1 MSSLRTKFLWGS
13 VLVIV
18 LVMSAVFAVVEHRQS
33 RAIVDQL
40 KARGRVLSRNLAA
53 MASGHLLLYNFTG
66 LEQDVAHIAREMD
79 VLYALVLDGEGNV
92 AAHSRR
98 PEQVGRPLGEA
109 VDRRAREAGGP
120 IVQDARDPAT
130 GEALYD
136 FSVPVLVDQHRWG
149 TVRVGLSKRRMNAEI
164 RRTRL
169 ELGALTAVTV
179 VLGGVAAAL
188 VARRIARPVQRL
200 ADGVAAVSR
209 GELDHRIEPTTLD
222 EIGRLAVAFNHMAA
236 QLGQQRHALEAAH
249 AELRQRFEELADLKS
264 YTDNI
269 LASVKTGI
277 VTVDLEGRVVTLNP
291 AAELL
296 TGFFA
301 GEAAGRYCTEVFRD
315 SPVIGEILMEA
326 LATRADA
333 PGVPVAL
340 TRRNGTPV
348 PVEFSV
354 APLKGGDGKDLGVV
368 GVVRDLTL
376 VRELQRQL
384 ERSDRLAAVG
394 TLAAG
399 LAHEIKNPL
408 TSLLTFTRHLTR
420 RFDDPGFRDK
430 FQRIV
435 PRELER
441 INAIVERLLELS
453 RPAHLTPSPVLVPAL
468 LDRAAELFTDR
479 LDSQGVRV
487 SREYAATVVPVE
499 ADEELLYR
507 AFVNLVANA
516 LDAMADGGRLSLRVG
531 WSHERDADLGARRAG
546 RGGPRVRVEIADTG
560 TGMTA
565 DAVDR
570 IFNPFFT
577 TKEHGTGLGLAL
589 THKIIED
596 HGGSI
601 MVSSALGMGT
611 TFRILLPLVPP
622 RPAPSRELR

>member
-1 MSSLRTKFLWGS
+1 MTSLRARLLWGL

-18 LVMSAVFAVVEHRQS
+18 VVMSAVFAVVEHRQS
-33 RAIVDQL
+33 AAIIDQVQT
-40 KARGRVLSRNLAA
+40 RGRVLSRNLAA

-66 LEQDVAHIAREMD
+66 LEQDVARIAREAD
-79 VLYALVLDGEGNV
+79 VTYALVLDREGNV
-92 AAHSRR
+92 AAHSRH
-98 PEQVGRPLGEA
+98 PETVGRALEGEA
-109 VDRRAREAGGP
+109 DRRAVETGGP
-120 IVQDARDPAT
+120 LVQDTVDPAS
-130 GEALYD
+130 GQGLYD
-136 FSVPVLVDQHRWG
+136 FAVPVMVDAQRWG
-149 TVRVGLSKRRMNAEI
+149 TVRVGLSKRRMEGEI
-164 RRTRL
+164 RRTRR
-169 ELGALTAVTV
+169 ELGVLTAITII
-179 VLGGVAAAL
+179 LGGLAAAL
-188 VARRIARPVQRL
+188 VARRIAQPVQRL
-200 ADGVAAVSR
+200 ADGVAAISR
-209 GELDHRIEPTTLD
+209 GELHHRIEPTTLD

-236 QLGQQRHALEAAH
+236 QLAQQRSALEAAH
-249 AELRQRFEELADLKS
+249 AELRQRFAELADLKS

-301 GEAAGRYCTEVFRD
+301 GEAVGRYCTEVFRD
-315 SPVIGEILMEA
+315 SPAIGEILMET
-326 LATRADA
+326 LASRADA
-333 PGVPVAL
+333 PGVPLAL
-340 TRRNGTPV
+340 TRRNGASV

-368 GVVRDLTL
+368 GVLRDLTV
-376 VRELQRQL
+376 VRALQGQL

-420 RFDDPGFRDK
+420 RFDDPGFREK
-430 FQRIV
+430 FQSIV

-441 INAIVERLLELS
+441 INGIVERLLELS
-453 RPAHLTPSPVLVPAL
+453 RPGRLTPTPLLVPAL
-468 LDRAAELFTDR
+468 LDRAVELYGHR
-479 LDSQGVRV
+479 IESQGIRV
-487 SREYAATVVPVE
+487 TREYAATVLPVA

-507 AFVNLVANA
+507 AFVNLIANA
-516 LDAMADGGRLSLRVG
+516 LDSMEGGGHLTLRVG
-531 WSHERDADLGARRAG
+531 WSQERHPGRGARRGA
-546 RGGPRVRVEIADTG
+546 GGPRLRVEIVDTG
-560 TGMTA
+560 TGIAA
-565 DAVDR
+565 DAVER

-601 MVSSALGMGT
+601 MVTSTPGGGT
-611 TFRILLPLVPP
+611 TFQISLPLVSPL
-622 RPAPSRELR
+622 PAPARDLL

>member
-1 MSSLRTKFLWGS
+1 MTSLRARLLWGL

-18 LVMSAVFAVVEHRQS
+18 VVMSAVFAIVEHRQS
-33 RAIVDQL
+33 GAIVDQV
-40 KARGRVLSRNLAA
+40 KTRGRVLSRNLAA
-53 MASGHLLLYNFTG
+53 MGSGHLLLYNFTG
-66 LEQDVAHIAREMD
+66 LEQDVAHIAREAD
-79 VLYALVLDGEGNV
+79 VIYALVLDAEGNV

-98 PEQVGRPLGEA
+98 PETVGRPLRGEVDLRA
-109 VDRRAREAGGP
+109 VQAGEP
-120 IVQDARDPAT
+120 LVQDTRDPAS
-130 GEALYD
+130 GHGLYD
-136 FSVPVLVDQHRWG
+136 FAVPVIVDNQRWG
-149 TVRVGLSKRRMNAEI
+149 TVRVGLSKRRMEAEI

-169 ELGALTAVTV
+169 ELGALTAVTI

-200 ADGVAAVSR
+200 ADGVAAISR
-209 GELDHRIEPTTLD
+209 GELHHRIEPTTLD

-236 QLGQQRHALEAAH
+236 QLAQQRSALEAAH
-249 AELRQRFEELADLKS
+249 TALRARFAELADLKS

-301 GEAAGRYCTEVFRD
+301 GEAARRYCTEVFRD
-315 SPVIGEILMEA
+315 NPAMGEILMET
-326 LATRADA
+326 LASRADA
-333 PGVPVAL
+333 PGVPLAL
-340 TRRNGTPV
+340 TRRNGASV

-354 APLKGGDGKDLGVV
+354 TPLKGGDGKDLGVV
-368 GVVRDLTL
+368 GVLRDLTV

-420 RFDDPGFRDK
+420 RFDDPNFREK
-430 FQRIV
+430 FQSIV

-441 INAIVERLLELS
+441 INGIVERLLELS
-453 RPAHLTPSPVLVPAL
+453 RPGRLTPSPVLVPAL
-468 LDRAAELFTDR
+468 LDRAVELYSHR
-479 LDSQGVRV
+479 IEAQAVRV
-487 SREYAATVVPVE
+487 TREYAATVLPVE

-516 LDAMADGGRLSLRVG
+516 LDAMERGGRLTVRVG
-531 WSHERDADLGARRAG
+531 WNQERHPGLGTRLG
-546 RGGPRVRVEIADTG
+546 HSGPQLRIEVVDTG
-560 TGMTA
+560 TGMPA
-565 DAVDR
+565 DAVER

-601 MVSSALGMGT
+601 MVSSTLGRGT
-611 TFRILLPLVPP
+611 TFRILLPLVPTSP
-622 RPAPSRELR
+622 PPSRELL

>member
-1 MSSLRTKFLWGS
+1 MTSLRARLLWGL
-13 VLVIV
+13 VLVIAV
-18 LVMSAVFAVVEHRQS
+18 VMAAVFAVVEHRQS
-33 RAIVDQL
+33 AAIIDQV
-40 KARGRVLSRNLAA
+40 KTRGQVLSRNLGA

-66 LEQDVAHIAREMD
+66 LEQAVARVAREAD
-79 VLYALVLDGEGNV
+79 VIYALVLDAEGHV
-92 AAHSRR
+92 AAHSHL
-98 PEQVGRPLGEA
+98 PETVGQPLGGEVDLRA
-109 VDRRAREAGGP
+109 VHAGTP
-120 IVQDARDPAT
+120 LVQDTLDPAT
-130 GEALYD
+130 GEGLYD
-136 FSVPVLVDQHRWG
+136 FAVPVIVDGQRWG
-149 TVRVGLSKRRMNAEI
+149 TVRVGLSKRRMEAEI
-164 RRTRL
+164 RRTRR
-169 ELGALTAVTV
+169 ELAVLTAVTI

-188 VARRIARPVQRL
+188 VARRIAQPVQRL
-200 ADGVAAVSR
+200 ADGVAAISR
-209 GELDHRIEPTTLD
+209 GELHHRIEPTTLD

-236 QLGQQRHALEAAH
+236 QLSQQRSALEAAH
-249 AELRQRFEELADLKS
+249 GELRQRFAELADLKS

-315 SPVIGEILMEA
+315 SPGIGEILMET
-326 LATRADA
+326 LASRADA
-333 PGVPVAL
+333 PGVPLAL
-340 TRRNGTPV
+340 TRRNGASV

-368 GVVRDLTL
+368 GVLRDLTV
-376 VRELQRQL
+376 VRALQRQL
-384 ERSDRLAAVG
+384 ARSDRLAAVG

-420 RFDDPGFRDK
+420 RFDDANFREK
-430 FQRIV
+430 FQNIV

-441 INAIVERLLELS
+441 INTIVERLLELS
-453 RPAHLTPSPVLVPAL
+453 RPGRLTPSPVLVPVL
-468 LDRAAELFTDR
+468 LDRA
-479 LDSQGVRV
+479 LDLYSHRIESQAIRV
-487 SREYAATVVPVE
+487 TRQYAATILPVE
-499 ADEELLYR
+499 GDEELLYR

-516 LDAMADGGRLSLRVG
+516 LDAMEGGGRLIVRAG
-531 WSHERDADLGARRAG
+531 WSQERHGGFSARRGGAG
-546 RGGPRVRVEIADTG
+546 PQLRIEVVDTG
-560 TGMTA
+560 TGMPA
-565 DAVDR
+565 DAVER

-601 MVSSALGMGT
+601 VVSSTLGRGT
-611 TFRILLPLVPP
+611 TFRILLPLVPT
-622 RPAPSRELR
+622 PASPSRELL

>member
-1 MSSLRTKFLWGS
+1 
-13 VLVIV
+13 
-18 LVMSAVFAVVEHRQS
+18 
-33 RAIVDQL
+33 VD
-40 KARGRVLSRNLAA
+40 N
-53 MASGHLLLYNFTG
+53 
-66 LEQDVAHIAREMD
+66 
-79 VLYALVLDGEGNV
+79 
-92 AAHSRR
+92 
-98 PEQVGRPLGEA
+98 
-109 VDRRAREAGGP
+109 
-120 IVQDARDPAT
+120 
-130 GEALYD
+130 
-136 FSVPVLVDQHRWG
+136 HRWG
-149 TVRVGLSKRRMNAEI
+149 TVRVGLSKQRMEAEI

-169 ELGALTAVTV
+169 ELGALTAVTI

-200 ADGVAAVSR
+200 ADGVAAISR
-209 GELDHRIEPTTLD
+209 GELHHRIEPTTLD

-249 AELRQRFEELADLKS
+249 TELRQRFEELADLKS

-291 AAELL
+291 AAEML

-315 SPVIGEILMEA
+315 SPVIGEILMET
-326 LATRADA
+326 LGSRADA
-333 PGVPVAL
+333 PGVPLAL
-340 TRRNGTPV
+340 TRRNGSLV

-368 GVVRDLTL
+368 GVLRDLTV

-430 FQRIV
+430 FQSIV

-441 INAIVERLLELS
+441 INGIVERLLELS
-453 RPAHLTPSPVLVPAL
+453 RPGRLTPSPVLVPTL
-468 LDRAAELFTDR
+468 LDRAVELYGHR
-479 LDSQGVRV
+479 IESQGVRV
-487 SREYAATVVPVE
+487 SREYAATVLPVE

-507 AFVNLVANA
+507 AFVNLIANA
-516 LDAMADGGRLSLRVG
+516 LDAMENGGRLTLRVG
-531 WSHERDADLGARRAG
+531 WSHERGADLGSRRAG
-546 RGGPRVRVEIADTG
+546 SALRLRVEIVDTG
-560 TGMTA
+560 TGMPA

-570 IFNPFFT
+570 IFNPFYS

-601 MVSSALGMGT
+601 MVSSTLGVGT
-611 TFRILLPLVPP
+611 TFRILLSLVPTP
-622 RPAPSRELR
+622 PAPSRELL

>member
-1 MSSLRTKFLWGS
+1 VTSLRAKLLWGL

-18 LVMSAVFAVVEHRQS
+18 VVMSAVFALVEHRQS
-33 RAIVDQL
+33 AAIMDQV
-40 KARGRVLSRNLAA
+40 KARGRVLSRNLTA

-66 LEQDVAHIAREMD
+66 LEQNVAHIGREAD
-79 VLYALVLDGEGNV
+79 VIYALVLDGEGNV

-98 PEQVGRPLGEA
+98 PETVGRPLGGEI
-109 VDRRAREAGGP
+109 DRRAVQAGEPLMQDMREPGSG
-120 IVQDARDPAT
+120 Q
-130 GEALYD
+130 GLYD
-136 FSVPVLVDQHRWG
+136 FAVPVIVDNHRWG
-149 TVRVGLSKRRMNAEI
+149 TVRVGLSKQRMEAEI

-169 ELGALTAVTV
+169 ELGALTAVTI

-200 ADGVAAVSR
+200 ADGVAAISR
-209 GELDHRIEPTTLD
+209 GELHHRIEPTTLD

-249 AELRQRFEELADLKS
+249 TELRQRFEELADLKS

-291 AAELL
+291 AAEML

-315 SPVIGEILMEA
+315 SPVIGEILMET
-326 LATRADA
+326 LGSRADA
-333 PGVPVAL
+333 PGVPLAL
-340 TRRNGTPV
+340 TRRNGSFV

-368 GVVRDLTL
+368 GVLRDLTV

-430 FQRIV
+430 FQSIV

-441 INAIVERLLELS
+441 INGIVERLLELS
-453 RPAHLTPSPVLVPAL
+453 RPGRLTPSPVLVPTL
-468 LDRAAELFTDR
+468 LDRAVELYGHR
-479 LDSQGVRV
+479 IESQGVRV
-487 SREYAATVVPVE
+487 SREYAATVLPVE

-507 AFVNLVANA
+507 AFVNLIANA
-516 LDAMADGGRLSLRVG
+516 LDAMENGGRLTLRVG
-531 WSHERDADLGARRAG
+531 WSHERGADLGSRRAG
-546 RGGPRVRVEIADTG
+546 SALRLRVEIVDTG
-560 TGMTA
+560 TGMPA

-570 IFNPFFT
+570 IFNPFYS

-601 MVSSALGMGT
+601 MVSSTLGVGT
-611 TFRILLPLVPP
+611 TFRILLSLVPTP
-622 RPAPSRELR
+622 PAPSRELL